1 MPPEGN
7 PDLVAG
13 TSVGQYT
20 IVRRIGAGGMGEV
33 YEAMHTGLDKKV
45 AIKTLRR
52 HYGANDIITQRFLRE
67 GQLASRL
74 RHPNVVDMTDVG
86 IIAGLPCLVMEYL
99 EGESLHAM
107 FKREGA
113 LDVSRLV
120 DLILP
125 VIAAVDAAHRL
136 GIVHR
141 DLKPAN
147 IFLAQIWNGEVQ
159 PKVLDFGISKVM
171 EDAPG
176 ELTTDSTFLGSPHY
190 VSPELARG
198 DKQLDGRADQYSMGV
213 ILYEGLCGVRP
224 FAEKADTF
232 MSLMFAI
239 GSGEFPPPRT
249 KRPDIS
255 PELEAIVLRAMAKQK
270 TDRFPSVGVLGRV
283 LLPYASPRARMIWE
297 PALGDPSLPP
307 SSGPTP
313 SHSSPRSS
321 IPSLSHLPNSVAPAV
336 TEQNT
341 VFAGPRSSISFEES
355 QGTLGRSASE
365 IGSLPRPTEAP
376 PLGLVAR
383 VAAGMAALLVGLA
396 IALGATKLVTASRSA
411 DSEADSDD
419 PVMVTTPQTY
429 AVSVAVEP
437 KTAVIEIDGRPVGNG
452 SFTRTFT
459 ADGSSHTLRLSAPGY
474 TTKTIV
480 FSSATPPDKQITLD
494 SETAPADSKSKKR
507 TPVAPTP
514 APKPSGGIGL
524 DKRDP
529 WTEK

>member
-7 PDLVAG
+7 PDLGPG

-33 YEAMHTGLDKKV
+33 YEAMHTGLNKKV

-120 DLILP
+120 DLVLP
-125 VIAAVDAAHRL
+125 VAAAVDAAHRL

-147 IFLAQIWNGEVQ
+147 IFLAQSWNGEIQ

-198 DKQLDGRADQYSMGV
+198 DKHLDGRSDQYSMGV

-224 FAEKADTF
+224 FAERAETF

-239 GSGEFPPPRT
+239 GSGEFPPPRSR
-249 KRPDIS
+249 RPDIS

-270 TDRFPSVGVLGRV
+270 NDRFPSVGVLGRV

-297 PALGDPSLPP
+297 PALGDPSQPASYP
-307 SSGPTP
+307 A
-313 SHSSPRSS
+313 PRSS
-321 IPSLSHLPNSVAPAV
+321 IPSLSSMPPSSAAPAS
-336 TEQNT
+336 TEQHT
-341 VFAGPRSSISFEES
+341 VFAGPRSSISLEES

-365 IGSLPRPTEAP
+365 IRSLPVPEPAQ
-376 PLGLVAR
+376 PLGVVAR
-383 VAAGMAALLVGLA
+383 IAAGIAALLVGLA
-396 IALGATKLVTASRSA
+396 LALGATKLVTASRSA
-411 DSEADSDD
+411 DSDAEGDD
-419 PVMVTTPQTY
+419 TVVTTPQTY
-429 AVSVAVEP
+429 AVTVAIEP
-437 KTAVIEIDGRPVGNG
+437 KDAVIEIDGRPIGNG
-452 SFTRTFT
+452 EFTRTFT
-459 ADGSSHTLRLSAPGY
+459 ADGTSHTLRLSAPGY
-474 TTKTIV
+474 VTKTVV
-480 FSSATPPDKQITLD
+480 FSSTSPPDKQITLD
-494 SETAPADSKSKKR
+494 SETATPETKSKKR
-507 TPVAPTP
+507 PSPPAP
-514 APKPSGGIGL
+514 APKPSAGIGL

-529 WTEK
+529 WDEK